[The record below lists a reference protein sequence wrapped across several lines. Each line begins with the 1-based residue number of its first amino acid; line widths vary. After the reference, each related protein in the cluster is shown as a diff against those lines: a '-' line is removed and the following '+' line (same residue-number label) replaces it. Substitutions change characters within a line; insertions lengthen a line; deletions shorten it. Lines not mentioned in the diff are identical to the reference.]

1 MHLLLRQTMS
11 DDEEFLFDVYA
22 STRAEEVA
30 AWGWDPAR
38 RRAFLRMQF
47 DARRRAY
54 QAAYPD
60 ADDRVIVQGWQAVG
74 RILVRRA
81 DDHIRLVDIAILPRY
96 RKAGIGTCLIRE
108 LIAESRSSRRP
119 LRLQVATD
127 NRAAGLYERL
137 GFSVTGGDAAYRE
150 MECRLEGPMETRA
163 ATLLDDLSASV
174 FAAQLDTEFRVAF
187 EGVPPVTLELFEVT
201 EGAST
206 SAQAHF
212 SLVFRGPHDRVLSQ
226 GMCRMEHAALG
237 AVVLFIVPIGPD
249 SRGMRYQ
256 AVFNRLRTPEETS
269 S

>member
-1 MHLLLRQTMS
+1 MHLLLRQTTS

-38 RRAFLRMQF
+38 RQAFLRMQF

-54 QAAYPD
+54 QVAYPD
-60 ADDRVIVQGWQAVG
+60 ADDRVIVQGGQAVG

-81 DDHIRLVDIAILPRY
+81 DDHIRLVDIAVLPRY

-137 GFSVTGGDAAYRE
+137 GFSVTGEDAIYCE
-150 MECRLEGPMETRA
+150 MECSPGGTHGNA
-163 ATLLDDLSASV
+163 GSDVLDDLSASV

-187 EGVPPVTLELFEVT
+187 EGIPPVMLELFEVT
-201 EGAST
+201 EGDPASV
-206 SAQAHF
+206 QEHF

-226 GMCRMEHAALG
+226 GMCRMEHAELG
-237 AVVLFIVPIGPD
+237 VVVLFIVPIGPD
-249 SRGMRYQ
+249 SRGMRYE